1 MAVYLVRHGQTDWNK
16 NGTVQGRYDTELNQT
31 GREQAAQA
39 REYLKDVPLDVCF
52 SSPLKRAMETASII
66 LNGRDVPIKTDD
78 RLVEM
83 AYGVYEGTNWRAEEY
98 QKLRRYFAY
107 RYPKGESYLDV
118 CYRAF
123 SFLYE
128 IKELAQKGNVLIVCH
143 GGIARVIHSFFV
155 DGVDNE
161 SFIDNICPN
170 GGVREYEFV
179 ERSIPPVVPLPKE

>member
-107 RYPKGESYLDV
+107 RYPQGESYLDV
-118 CYRAF
+118 GYRAF
-123 SFLYE
+123 SFLYG